1 MLPPLRWQPTQW
13 DSKRAAPSAAAWTGA
28 GAAQS
33 QSINS
38 NPASQVIRGSSNQLA
53 SVCSC
58 DETELEKRR
67 VDVHQATA
75 GARAWPVGYA
85 KRISAFAAAFRRLAG
100 PNPCAAPAPQAWLYA
115 IETLAQDLEL
125 AIDERFGPDQP
136 IDLLGFSMG
145 AVISRTWLQLYGG
158 YRRTRRFVSLGSPQ
172 HGTLVAQPWPRVLVP
187 GVADMKVGSA
197 LLRQLNSDSS
207 LLRGIDCISFYC
219 PWDLMVIPAW
229 TGVLPVGPIV
239 RLPVWNHR
247 ELIQSP
253 RSLVP
258 VSSHL
263 LAG

>member
-1 MLPPLRWQPTQW
+1 M
-13 DSKRAAPSAAAWTGA
+13 
-28 GAAQS
+28 
-33 QSINS
+33 
-38 NPASQVIRGSSNQLA
+38 
-53 SVCSC
+53 
-58 DETELEKRR
+58 
-67 VDVHQATA
+67 
-75 GARAWPVGYA
+75 
-85 KRISAFAAAFRRLAG
+85 
-100 PNPCAAPAPQAWLYA
+100 
-115 IETLAQDLEL
+115 AQDLEL
-125 AIDERFGPDQP
+125 AIDEAFGPDQT

-158 YRRTRRFVSLGSPQ
+158 HRRTRRFVSLGSPQ
-172 HGTLVAQPWPRVLVP
+172 NGTLVAQPWPRALVP

-197 LLRQLNSDSS
+197 LLRQLNGDPS

-258 VSSHL
+258 VSAHL
-263 LAG
+263 LKE

>member
-1 MLPPLRWQPTQW
+1 MSSADLMSSKPPLVLVHGLW
-13 DSKRAAPSAAAWTGA
+13 DTP
-28 GAAQS
+28 
-33 QSINS
+33 N
-38 NPASQVIRGSSNQLA
+38 V
-53 SVCSC
+53 
-58 DETELEKRR
+58 
-67 VDVHQATA
+67 
-75 GARAWPVGYA
+75 
-85 KRISAFAAAFRRLAG
+85 FRRLRQYLEEW
-100 PNPCAAPAPQAWLYA
+100 PAPILTPHLPHKLGFTPL
-115 IETLAQDLEL
+115 ETLAQDLEL
-125 AIDERFGPDQP
+125 AIDEAFGPDQP

-158 YRRTRRFVSLGSPQ
+158 HRRTRRFVSLGSPQ
-172 HGTLVAQPWPRVLVP
+172 NGTLVAQPWPRALVP

-197 LLRQLNSDSS
+197 LLRQLNRDSS

-263 LAG
+263 LAN